1 MSEIDRGR
9 DYNSMK
15 PETNESRAIAR
26 LKRIG
31 CDIDPDSTPCI
42 RISLPQATSNTPGVR
57 MASMPHDML
66 GKLLGEVDG

>member
-26 LKRIG
+26 QKRIG
-31 CDIDPDSTPCI
+31 CDIDPDSTPF
-42 RISLPQATSNTPGVR
+42 N
-57 MASMPHDML
+57 
-66 GKLLGEVDG
+66 